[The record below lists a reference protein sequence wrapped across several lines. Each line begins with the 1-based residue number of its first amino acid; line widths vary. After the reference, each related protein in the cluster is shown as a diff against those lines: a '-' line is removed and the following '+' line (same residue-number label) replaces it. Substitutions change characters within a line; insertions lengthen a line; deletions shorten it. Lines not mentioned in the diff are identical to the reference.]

1 MLDKRR
7 SVGEAAGSMTTTPDD
22 KLSTPVPISPP
33 PARRMIA
40 WVRTSA
46 RQFAAFCKA
55 QPLWLAAMGVF
66 VLAWTIEL
74 YVTQEITLV
83 YPNETSASFAFWA
96 PKIRLA
102 LDLLF
107 VLTLTLLLR
116 RRWLCVVVAGGF
128 FAYLGLITYFEY
140 FLRPL
145 SLLTILGNWR
155 EGVHLSEFALDLF
168 PKRVALMLIL
178 ALATE
183 WAALYV
189 SRKAS
194 LPRNCA
200 WLAGGACAF
209 AYAGLYLLANRY
221 DPLDWIQTTRGVGRL
236 GEIRG
241 YLGPWFAEW
250 YYLRDAK
257 VLQRALQLR
266 EVRYDRL
273 TPVESDIPVH
283 RHLVILQAESLD
295 FNVLGFKVGDVE
307 VTPFLNQ
314 LRDQSMFYRVTAM
327 HFNGSSDAD
336 FAALNAVSGSRHE
349 NPYIIPGYPYENTTP
364 QFLARCGFSTFSF
377 HGNGGEFYSRRRA
390 FEQMGFAGIYFQ
402 EELVNAEGLR
412 ANTWGVRDADV
423 LSLSAQK
430 LRMST
435 TPTCHFIVTLTTHVP
450 YKLLADHEKEIYP
463 HARTT
468 VQNYLNNMR
477 YLNNCLRDYIASLG
491 SGTTVMIYADHPT
504 EEGDGTFTPD
514 RSGGREFIPC
524 FIYDSDQN
532 LSHLQKTRGQPIATD
547 GTLNL
552 VDMINYLRAQVMRN
566 YGQEPAKEQPAEN
579 QEPKHAVPARP

>member
-1 MLDKRR
+1 M
-7 SVGEAAGSMTTTPDD
+7 STTPGV
-22 KLSTPVPISPP
+22 KQPEQTATKPP
-33 PARRMIA
+33 LAWRMLN
-40 WVRTSA
+40 WTRVSA
-46 RQFAAFCKA
+46 RQLVAFSLA
-55 QPLWLAAMGVF
+55 QPLWLAAMSVF

-74 YVTQEITLV
+74 YVTQEMTLV
-83 YPNETSASFAFWA
+83 YPNETSPSFAFWA

-102 LDLLF
+102 LDFLF
-107 VLTLTLLLR
+107 VLTWTFLLR
-116 RRWLCVVVAGGF
+116 RRWLLLVVTGAF

-145 SLLTILGNWR
+145 SLLTIFGNWR
-155 EGVHLSEFALDLF
+155 EGMHLSEFALDLF
-168 PKRVALMLIL
+168 PKRVALMLVL
-178 ALATE
+178 ALAIE

-200 WLAGGACAF
+200 WLGGAVCGL
-209 AYAGLYLLANRY
+209 AYVGLFLLANRY
-221 DPLDWIQTTRGVGRL
+221 DPLYWIQTTRGVGRL

-250 YYLRDAK
+250 YYLRDDK

-266 EVRYDRL
+266 EVKYDRL
-273 TPVESDIPVH
+273 TPVEADIPIH
-283 RHLVILQAESLD
+283 KHLVILQAESLD
-295 FNVLGFKVGDVE
+295 FNVLGFKVDGVE

-314 LRDQSMFYRVTAM
+314 LRNQSMFYRVAAM

-349 NPYIIPGYPYENTTP
+349 NPYIISGYPYENTTP

-377 HGNGGEFYSRRRA
+377 HGIGGEFYSRRSA
-390 FEQMGFAGIYFQ
+390 FEKMGFAGMYFQ
-402 EELVNAEGLR
+402 EELESGEGLR
-412 ANTWGVRDADV
+412 AGRWGVPDADV

-430 LRMST
+430 LRVAMG
-435 TPTCHFIVTLTTHVP
+435 PTCHFVITLTTHVP
-450 YKLLADHEKEIYP
+450 YTMLADRDKEIYP
-463 HARTT
+463 HPRTT

-524 FIYDSDQN
+524 FIYDSDQD
-532 LSHLQKTRGQPIATD
+532 LSKLQKTRDEPIATD
-547 GTLNL
+547 GSLNL
-552 VDMINYLRAQVMRN
+552 VDMINYLRAQVARN
-566 YGQEPAKEQPAEN
+566 FRKPDTKPRPIANPEPN
-579 QEPKHAVPARP
+579 HAVPPRP

>member
-1 MLDKRR
+1 M
-7 SVGEAAGSMTTTPDD
+7 ATTPED
-22 KLSTPVPISPP
+22 KLSTPVPAVPP

-40 WVRTSA
+40 WLRTNT
-46 RQFAAFCKA
+46 RQLVAFCKA
-55 QPLWLAAMGVF
+55 QPLWLAAMSVF

-83 YPNETSASFAFWA
+83 YPNETSARFAFWA
-96 PKIRLA
+96 PKVRLA

-107 VLTLTLLLR
+107 VLTLTFLLR

-155 EGVHLSEFALDLF
+155 EGMHLSGFAIDLF
-168 PKRVALMLIL
+168 PKRVAVMLIL

-200 WLAGGACAF
+200 WLAGSVCAV
-209 AYAGLYLLANRY
+209 AYAGLYLLANMY
-221 DPLDWIQTTRGVGRL
+221 DPLYAIQTTRGVGRL

-250 YYLRDAK
+250 YYLRDDK

-266 EVRYDRL
+266 EVKYDRL
-273 TPVESDIPVH
+273 TPVEADIPVH
-283 RHLVILQAESLD
+283 KHLVILQAESLD
-295 FNVLGFKVGDVE
+295 FNVLGFKVDGVE

-314 LRDQSMFYRVTAM
+314 LRDQSMFYRVGAM

-336 FAALNAVSGSRHE
+336 FAALNSVSGSRHE

-402 EELVNAEGLR
+402 EELENAEGLR

-430 LRMST
+430 LRMAT
-435 TPTCHFIVTLTTHVP
+435 TPTCHFIITLTTHVP

-514 RSGGREFIPC
+514 RSDGREFIPC

-532 LSHLQKTRGQPIATD
+532 LSRLQKTRGEPIATD

-552 VDMINYLRAQVMRN
+552 VDMVNYLRAQAMRN
-566 YGQEPAKEQPAEN
+566 HGQAPAEN
-579 QEPKHAVPARP
+579 RPAENGPVKNQELKHAAPARP

>member
-1 MLDKRR
+1 M
-7 SVGEAAGSMTTTPDD
+7 ATTPDD
-22 KLSTPVPISPP
+22 KLSTPVPVAGP
-33 PARRMIA
+33 PAQRAIA

-46 RQFAAFCKA
+46 RQLVAFCRA
-55 QPLWLAAMGVF
+55 EPLWVAAMSVF
-66 VLAWTIEL
+66 VLAWTLEL
-74 YVTQEITLV
+74 YMTQEMTLV
-83 YPNETSASFAFWA
+83 YPNETSARFAFWA
-96 PKIRLA
+96 PKIRLV

-107 VLTLTLLLR
+107 VLTLTFLLR

-145 SLLTILGNWR
+145 SLLTIFGNWR
-155 EGVHLSEFALDLF
+155 EGMRLSEFALDLF
-168 PKRVALMLIL
+168 PKRVALMLVL
-178 ALATE
+178 ALATQ
-183 WAALYV
+183 WVALYI

-200 WLAGGACAF
+200 WLAGGACAV
-209 AYAGLYLLANRY
+209 AYAGLYFLANMY
-221 DPLDWIQTTRGVGRL
+221 DPLYAIQTTRGVGRL

-250 YYLRDAK
+250 YYLRDDK

-266 EVRYDRL
+266 EVKYDRL
-273 TPVESDIPVH
+273 TPVEADIPVH
-283 RHLVILQAESLD
+283 KHLVILQAESLD
-295 FNVLGFKVGDVE
+295 YNVLGFKVDGVE
-307 VTPFLNQ
+307 VTPFLNK
-314 LRDQSMFYRVTAM
+314 LRDQSMFYRVGAM

-377 HGNGGEFYSRRRA
+377 HGNGGEFYSRRPV
-390 FEQMGFAGIYFQ
+390 FEKMGFAGIYFQ
-402 EELVNAEGLR
+402 EELVNVEGLR
-412 ANTWGVRDADV
+412 ANRWGVRDADV
-423 LSLSAQK
+423 LGLSAQK
-430 LRMST
+430 LRMAT
-435 TPTCHFIVTLTTHVP
+435 TPTCHFIISLTTHVP
-450 YKLLADHEKEIYP
+450 YTLLADHEKEIYP

-477 YLNNCLRDYIASLG
+477 YLDNCLRDYIASLG

-514 RSGGREFIPC
+514 RSDGREFIPC
-524 FIYDSDQN
+524 FIYDSDQD
-532 LSHLQKTRGQPIATD
+532 LSQLQKTRGAPIATD

-552 VDMINYLRAQVMRN
+552 VDMINYLRSQTMRN
-566 YGQEPAKEQPAEN
+566 YGEAAAEKRPVVNGPVDKGPIKNPEPN
-579 QEPKHAVPARP
+579 HAVPARP